1 MLLGGWLG
9 SCHEDPTTYL
19 HPDPAELVPC
29 VDGLALSTGLGWDE
43 NEMAGWLR
51 WQGGVGKRRRDGCS
65 DSPTLLLNE
74 GLCDHFDLT
83 WL

>member
-29 VDGLALSTGLGWDE
+29 VDELALSVGGGGWDG
-43 NEMAGWLR
+43 MDAMTGWG
-51 WQGGVGKRRRDGCS
+51 WDG
-65 DSPTLLLNE
+65 
-74 GLCDHFDLT
+74 
-83 WL
+83 